1 MCRIARF
8 VEAQYEGE
16 QMAGVDYL
24 CEPLLADANITSRD
38 AGD

>member
-1 MCRIARF
+1 MCRITRF

-24 CEPLLADANITSRD
+24 CEPLLADATIARRD
-38 AGD
+38 ADD